1 MRNANAQR
9 RYSMVPAGAL
19 QQPPPKHVSH
29 AETGGFD
36 KSHND
41 LAQDYD
47 GQRCA
52 LLTTKS
58 RNTCTRATV
67 FSSSG

>member
-9 RYSMVPAGAL
+9 ANTMIRVGAL
-19 QQPPPKHVSH
+19 QQPPAPHVSH
-29 AETGGFD
+29 AEIGGLSID
-36 KSHND
+36 N
-41 LAQDYD
+41 QD

-58 RNTCTRATV
+58 RNTWTRATV
-67 FSSSG
+67 FNSSG

>member
-9 RYSMVPAGAL
+9 ANTMIPSSAL
-19 QQPPPKHVSH
+19 RQPLRPHVSH
-29 AETGGFD
+29 AEIGGLSSD
-36 KSHND
+36 NH
-41 LAQDYD
+41 D

-67 FSSSG
+67 FNSSG

>member
-9 RYSMVPAGAL
+9 GDTMIPVSAL
-19 QQPPPKHVSH
+19 RQPSKPHVSH
-29 AETGGFD
+29 AETRGLSSD
-36 KSHND
+36 N
-41 LAQDYD
+41 QD

-58 RNTCTRATV
+58 RNTCTRATD

>member
-9 RYSMVPAGAL
+9 RCSMVPAGAL
-19 QQPPPKHVSH
+19 RQLGCKHVSH
-29 AETGGFD
+29 AETGGFGA
-36 KSHND
+36 K
-41 LAQDYD
+41 QDYD

-67 FSSSG
+67 FNSSG

>member
-9 RYSMVPAGAL
+9 ANTMIPVSAL
-19 QQPPPKHVSH
+19 QQPAGKHVSH
-29 AETGGFD
+29 AETGGLSSD
-36 KSHND
+36 N
-41 LAQDYD
+41 QD

>member
-1 MRNANAQR
+1 MRNANAQCAGIMIR
-9 RYSMVPAGAL
+9 VGAL
-19 QQPPPKHVSH
+19 QQPPGPHVSH
-29 AETGGFD
+29 AEIGGLSSD
-36 KSHND
+36 NHE
-41 LAQDYD
+41 

-58 RNTCTRATV
+58 RNTCTRATD

>member
-1 MRNANAQR
+1 MRNANAQCGDTMIR
-9 RYSMVPAGAL
+9 VGAL
-19 QQPPPKHVSH
+19 RQPSTPHVSH
-29 AETGGFD
+29 AEIAGLSSD
-36 KSHND
+36 N
-41 LAQDYD
+41 QD

-67 FSSSG
+67 FNSSG

>member
-1 MRNANAQR
+1 MRNANSQLAD
-9 RYSMVPAGAL
+9 SMILVRAL
-19 QQPPPKHVSH
+19 HQPPAPHVSH
-29 AETGGFD
+29 AEIGGLSSD
-36 KSHND
+36 N
-41 LAQDYD
+41 QD

-67 FSSSG
+67 FNSSG

>member
-1 MRNANAQR
+1 MRNATAQR
-9 RYSMVPAGAL
+9 VHIMVRAGAL
-19 QQPPPKHVSH
+19 RQPPPKHVSH
-29 AETGGFD
+29 AVTGGSD
-36 KSHND
+36 K
-41 LAQDYD
+41 AQDYD